1 MSSDGSGLGAA
12 WHLASVEVLD
22 TSRGILTSFPCGKW
36 LEPSKDPASL
46 QQTLLPEGAAA
57 AGGAGG
63 LLQYEVVVHTS
74 DVRGGGT
81 DANVS
86 IQLVGDKVRSDWLG
100 LLHPGMYGVFSFFKL
115 WAVAWSAWQT
125 R

>member
-1 MSSDGSGLGAA
+1 
-12 WHLASVEVLD
+12 VEVLD
-22 TSRGILTSFPCGKW
+22 TTRGTLTSFPCGKW

-46 QQTLLPEGAAA
+46 QQTLLPDGAA

-74 DVRGGGT
+74 DVRGAGT

-86 IQLVGDKVRSDWLG
+86 IQLVGDKVKAKN
-100 LLHPGMYGVFSFFKL
+100 VT
-115 WAVAWSAWQT
+115 A
-125 R
+125 